1 MRGYCGR
8 VLPWG
13 LGVGFMLRGRRFDQ
27 VVGED
32 AVSAPGSGS
41 VDAGEFG
48 AAPAVASFDV
58 VDPSFGSGPPFHL
71 VAEGSS
77 VFELSARGT
86 GFTRSWDRDAT
97 HSGLVQVVFD
107 RRLAVTA
114 VGGDRAWRV
123 PGAGSDPFDRRGQLR
138 GVGRVPDLNVVVEDD
153 PVGVVDDLGFEPNST
168 GLPRRPL
175 RIGRASTSCRLTSR
189 WPIRASPRPGGYGF
203 GRQRVWCVPPR
214 CSGR

>member
-1 MRGYCGR
+1 
-8 VLPWG
+8 
-13 LGVGFMLRGRRFDQ
+13 
-27 VVGED
+27 
-32 AVSAPGSGS
+32 

-48 AAPAVASFDV
+48 AVPAVASLDV

-97 HSGLVQVVFD
+97 HSELVQVVFD

-138 GVGRVPDLNVVVEDD
+138 GVGRVPISTVWSRMTPSALSTIWA
-153 PVGVVDDLGFEPNST
+153 LKPNST

-189 WPIRASPRPGGYGF
+189 LADSGITPARRLRVCATTRSVRPTTVFRSLIARRSRPLRCPWHRATRGLRRPRAWPLRRSRLIPR
-203 GRQRVWCVPPR
+203 
-214 CSGR
+214 

>member
-1 MRGYCGR
+1 MSGSCCEGAD
-8 VLPWG
+8 
-13 LGVGFMLRGRRFDQ
+13 FDQ
-27 VVGED
+27 VVGEH

-138 GVGRVPDLNVVVEDD
+138 GVGRVPHLNGVVEDD
-153 PVGVVDDLGFEPNST
+153 PVGVVDDLGFEAKLDRLAQTSFADRAGSSRFSRYCALAT
-168 GLPRRPL
+168 SDK
-175 RIGRASTSCRLTSR
+175 RASTATVGVATGSAAPVA
-189 WPIRASPRPGGYGF
+189 W
-203 GRQRVWCVPPR
+203 V
-214 CSGR
+214 CSDTPVRTVV

>member
-1 MRGYCGR
+1 MRGYCVGCC
-8 VLPWG
+8 
-13 LGVGFMLRGRRFDQ
+13 LGVWVSGSCCEGADFDQ

-32 AVSAPGSGS
+32 AVSAPGSGC

-48 AAPAVASFDV
+48 AAPAVASFAV
-58 VDPSFGSGPPFHL
+58 VDPSFGSGAPFHL

-77 VFELSARGT
+77 VFELAARGT

-97 HSGLVQVVFD
+97 HSELVQVVFD

-138 GVGRVPDLNVVVEDD
+138 GVGRVPISTVWSRMTPSALSTIWA
-153 PVGVVDDLGFEPNST
+153 LKPNST
-168 GLPRRPL
+168 GLPRRPW

-189 WPIRASPRPGGYGF
+189 LADSGITPARRLRSV
-203 GRQRVWCVPPR
+203 RQRVRCVPPQ